1 MRAYQ
6 PVQPPTAGDP
16 DAAALKRVRHGE
28 KAAFGE
34 IMARH
39 EVPLRRLILGI
50 VADRHLADDVLQEVF
65 LIAFK
70 SLAAFRGDARFS
82 TWIYRIAV
90 REAIRAQSRW
100 TNLCRRFFPLVER
113 ELSPRLGTVPRLQGD
128 LEEALIRLHQLPSH
142 QRAAFVLHV
151 VEGKSYQEVAELLES
166 CPGTVGSWIHRA
178 RARLSRALAM
188 SEEAQSP
195 DPQSPD
201 RSPLPASLHE
211 ETA

>member
-1 MRAYQ
+1 MRVLDPL
-6 PVQPPTAGDP
+6 PVPPAADP
-16 DAAALKRVRHGE
+16 DAPAVECVRRGE
-28 KAAFGE
+28 KSAFGD

-39 EVPLRRLILGI
+39 DVPLRRLILGI
-50 VADRHLADDVLQEVF
+50 VADRHLAEDVLQEVF
-65 LIAFK
+65 LIAFR
-70 SLAAFRGDARFS
+70 SLATFRGDARFS

-113 ELSPRLGTVPRLQGD
+113 ELSPRLGAAMPRPQWD
-128 LEEALIRLHQLPSH
+128 LEEALVLLHQLPSH

-178 RARLSRALAM
+178 RARLARARARAR
-188 SEEAQSP
+188 SEEVLAP
-195 DPQSPD
+195 DPAA
-201 RSPLPASLHE
+201 LPAPLHE
-211 ETA
+211 EGA